1 MGPYEFYAL
10 AAGIPYAVSILF
22 ILACH
27 EFGHYFAARYH
38 KVDATLPYFIPF
50 PPIPGFYSKPQT
62 IDDLINHTVG
72 KVLDLF
78 RIEHNLF
85 KRWGNSTIK
94 ST

>member
-1 MGPYEFYAL
+1 ARASDVCLKERRKFVLVFRETPLTLSHIENMKNVTSMG
-10 AAGIPYAVSILF
+10 GIIL
-22 ILACH
+22 
-27 EFGHYFAARYH
+27 
-38 KVDATLPYFIPF
+38 

-78 RIEHNLF
+78 RIEHSLF
-85 KRWGNSTIK
+85 KRWGNSITK